1 MKKYHQLMLLIISVI
16 SLSLFLIYR
25 HEYNRLHYV
34 LEVFN
39 FFGQP
44 CNISNL
50 HQTEKILSHHDWG
63 PAPAWQ
69 EHESGYTY
77 SAFLTRQNE
86 AKALT
91 LLSDEKMVPR
101 NCYFWFED
109 KKKPVIGKFKF
120 SKVMN
125 DDNIRLNLYFYICE
139 MTNSEH
145 VPYAVSFSFKIKKD
159 SELKKIMLANSFK
172 HRISNNATICVSPS
186 IYSKKRFVE
195 FLSYHKLIGIDSFIF
210 YNRDIPHRL
219 VKIISNLSTRLGLEV
234 AFLPWNFPKGDTFIT
249 RLAVENDCLLRTFD
263 QSLYAVTLELNEY
276 IVPLHVYS
284 FNTLIKSI
292 NTNSERISLPIE
304 KFCISSTE
312 TSRPISMVNT
322 DVAED
327 YNYNIVRYIYRNN
340 MRKDDISTYA
350 VDKGLASI
358 HKYVKCSVEPF
369 RTRQDKSILKFS
381 TDLTRST
388 LFQLLTHNQI

>member
-1 MKKYHQLMLLIISVI
+1 MKKYHQLLLLIISVV

-50 HQTEKILSHHDWG
+50 QQTENILSHHDWG
-63 PAPAWQ
+63 PSPVWQ
-69 EHESGYTY
+69 EHESGYIY

-91 LLSDEKMVPR
+91 LLSDEKLVPR

-125 DDNIRLNLYFYICE
+125 DENVRLNLYFYICG
-139 MTNSEH
+139 MSKSEH
-145 VPYAVSFSFKIKKD
+145 VPYAVSFSYKVKKD
-159 SELKKIMLANSFK
+159 SELKKIMLTNSFK
-172 HRISNNATICVSPS
+172 HQININSTVCVSPS
-186 IYSKKRFVE
+186 IYSKRRLIE

-219 VKIISNLSTRLGLEV
+219 VKIITNLSMRLGLQ
-234 AFLPWNFPKGDTFIT
+234 ATFLPWNFPKGDSMIT
-249 RLAVENDCLLRTFD
+249 RITVENDCLLRTFG
-263 QSLYAVTLELNEY
+263 QSLYVVTLELNEY
-276 IVPLHVYS
+276 IVPSHVYG
-284 FNTLIKSI
+284 FDTMMKNID
-292 NTNSERISLPIE
+292 TNSGRVSLPVQ
-304 KFCISSTE
+304 KFCIANTE
-312 TSRPISMVNT
+312 TTKPISMVNINVS
-322 DVAED
+322 DD
-327 YNYNIVRYIYRNN
+327 YKYSIVRYVYKNN
-340 MRKDDISTYA
+340 ERKEDLSTYA
-350 VDKGLASI
+350 VAPGFASI
-358 HKYVKCSVEPF
+358 HKYVKCPLESSKIH
-369 RTRQDKSILKFS
+369 QDKTILKFS

-388 LFQLLTHNQI
+388 LFQLLLHDQI